1 MSDFGS
7 YGGSDEEYASVRKHN
22 ALVEADSDSF
32 ENWENLIKACE
43 TLDGGLNRNSSPQAL
58 ATFRDAYNRFLSKFP
73 LLFGYWKKY
82 ADLEFNIAG
91 PESAQMVYEKGCAS
105 ITNSVDL
112 WTDYCSFTM
121 ETTHDPHVVREL
133 LERGASFVG
142 LDFLAHPFWDK
153 YIEYEERQEAQD
165 RVFALLARIVRIPMH
180 QYARYYE
187 RFRALAHTR
196 PLTEV
201 VDAETLAK
209 FQAEIVA
216 ESPGQRPE
224 LEVERDVRAKMD
236 GMYFEV
242 FQSTQNEVS
251 KRWTYES
258 EIKRPYFHVTELDH
272 AQLSNWRK
280 YLDFEEAEGDYSR
293 IVCLYE
299 RCLTTCAFYDEF
311 WFRYTRWMSAQDEK
325 ESETRNIFIRAAT
338 MFVPVS
344 RPGIRL
350 QWAYFEEST
359 GRVGVAVAIHEAILM
374 KLQDCIEVIVSWANM
389 ERRQNGVDA
398 AIQVYKD
405 QIDAPTVDL
414 YTKAALVAEWA
425 LLVWR
430 GKGSAE
436 DARAIYVK
444 NVQWYAD
451 SRHFWDKWFEF
462 ELGQQGADGQS
473 APDQATRVQHIF
485 EELRCKSRLSA
496 ASKKELTQAY
506 MSYLV
511 QRGGSDAMKRFLEVD
526 RVMFG
531 PVSVAGKVSASASSQ
546 LAKENGTEAALQ
558 PAAGE
563 LDEVSRRKAE
573 TLWLKFYETHFEPL
587 ENCEKKGMYVGVMAV
602 AEQARRGQGKQ
613 GGYSVWTMQIAFTS
627 WVEYM

>member
-22 ALVEADSDSF
+22 AAVEADPDSF

-58 ATFRDAYNRFLSKFP
+58 ATFRDAYDRFLFKFP

-121 ETTHDPHVVREL
+121 ETTHNPHLVREL
-133 LERGASFVG
+133 FERGASFVG

-196 PLTEV
+196 PLGEV
-201 VDAETLAK
+201 VDADTLAK
-209 FQAEIVA
+209 FQAEIA
-216 ESPGQRPE
+216 EEAPGERPE
-224 LEVERDVRAKMD
+224 LDVERDIRAKID
-236 GMYFEV
+236 GMYFEL

-258 EIKRPYFHVTELDH
+258 EIKRPYFHVTELEH
-272 AQLSNWRK
+272 SQLSNWRE
-280 YLDFEEAEGDYSR
+280 YLDFEESEGDYNR

-311 WFRYTRWMSAQDEK
+311 WYRYTRWMSSQAEK

-338 MFVPVS
+338 MHVPVS
-344 RPGIRL
+344 RPGIRM

-359 GRVGVAVAIHEAILM
+359 GRVGVALAIHEAILM
-374 KLQDCIEVIVSWANM
+374 KLQDCIEVIVSWANV

-430 GKGSAE
+430 GRGSAE
-436 DARAIYVK
+436 DARAIFIK

-451 SRHFWDKWFEF
+451 SRHFWDQWFEF
-462 ELGQQGADGQS
+462 ELGQQVEGKS
-473 APDQATRVQHIF
+473 APDQAERVQHVF
-485 EELRCKSRLSA
+485 EELRSKSRLSA
-496 ASKKELTQAY
+496 ASKQELAQVY
-506 MSYLV
+506 MNYLV
-511 QRGGSDAMKRFLEVD
+511 QQGGKEAMKQFLEVD
-526 RVMFG
+526 RGMFG
-531 PVSVAGKVSASASSQ
+531 PASVGGKASST
-546 LAKENGTEAALQ
+546 KENGGPQT
-558 PAAGE
+558 GE
-563 LDEVSRRKAE
+563 LDEASRRKAE
-573 TLWLKFYETHFEPL
+573 TRWLKFYEAHFEP
-587 ENCEKKGMYVGVMAV
+587 V
-602 AEQARRGQGKQ
+602 ADAQG
-613 GGYSVWTMQIAFTS
+613 TADFN
-627 WVEYM
+627 